1 MGCCC
6 SSKPEQTTMDFP
18 QRDPPRPQRIFSEPP
33 KEAIVVPINL
43 KAPETPE
50 RKIVYKSVKGDDIDE
65 RMASI
70 INNYKVELAIIR
82 IYEGKYLIGTEARQ
96 CTIKGSQCIVRVGG
110 GYEALEH
117 YLLRVQEQEIE
128 KIKKIMADQNK
139 DYIEVMKDLLTKY
152 KAEQV
157 VISNAIRVLQQQAV
171 AQAMLRAKNN
181 SQSDLNANSLTASM
195 SPSGK

>member
-1 MGCCC
+1 
-6 SSKPEQTTMDFP
+6 
-18 QRDPPRPQRIFSEPP
+18 
-33 KEAIVVPINL
+33 
-43 KAPETPE
+43 
-50 RKIVYKSVKGDDIDE
+50 
-65 RMASI
+65 
-70 INNYKVELAIIR
+70 
-82 IYEGKYLIGTEARQ
+82 
-96 CTIKGSQCIVRVGG
+96 
-110 GYEALEH
+110 
-117 YLLRVQEQEIE
+117 
-128 KIKKIMADQNK
+128 MADQNK